1 MSKSCGRVNVFLIR
15 HGERADEV
23 ETSELYT
30 RRKELKERGIKRID
44 RYDPPLTQTGRQ
56 QAKVCGEKLR
66 TYMEE
71 NNISFDVVYSSPF
84 IRTMETANE
93 IALALDLPLKPV
105 AALGGC
111 AAAVKMIGLEKFV
124 CREDESSPS
133 FVRQGDFDLLRSPAV
148 DEKQGCSGPQV
159 LPENSEVCGFVEM
172 CQRLAQDSS
181 ERAQSNVLFV
191 LHREGIYDLVSNS
204 PDGCLE
210 TWRWGRSIP
219 YCCTVHL
226 TLEVVD
232 QVVDQVDEKE
242 KGGEMGAVTMCT
254 PPHTPKR
261 ATREELKQQTKWALA
276 GFDLFD
282 ARPHF

>member
-1 MSKSCGRVNVFLIR
+1 MDKSCGRVNIFLIR

-23 ETSELYT
+23 ETPELFT
-30 RRKELKERGIKRID
+30 RRKELKKRGIKRID
-44 RYDPPLTQTGRQ
+44 RYDPPLTQNGKE

-66 TYMEE
+66 MYMKD

-93 IALALDLPLKPV
+93 IAMVLDLPLKPV

-124 CREDESSPS
+124 SREDESSPS
-133 FVRQGDFDLLRSPAV
+133 FVRQDDFDLLCSPPV
-148 DEKQGCSGPQV
+148 DDKQSCSGSTPQV
-159 LPENSEVCGFVEM
+159 LPEDSEVCAFVEM
-172 CQRLAQDSS
+172 CERLAYQSS
-181 ERAQSNVLFV
+181 ERAQQNIVLV

-204 PDGCLE
+204 PNGCLE
-210 TWRWGRSIP
+210 TWRWGRVP

-226 TLEVVD
+226 TFRIVEN
-232 QVVDQVDEKE
+232 KE
-242 KGGEMGAVTMCT
+242 GSDEMGAASMST
-254 PPHTPKR
+254 PPHTPNC
-261 ATREELKQQTKWALA
+261 EVLKEQTKWALA

-282 ARPHF
+282 ARPQF